1 MRRIIKCPLFI
12 DIKFDIYSISTT
24 MAFSPFTRKS
34 LLDNENTLVCLT
46 RHSLTVYCWHLYILE
61 DFLARKNAQPTFK
74 PLLHVVVLIFYKKKN
89 DINAKHFKL
98 FLWKPSSLKPFFISA
113 RGVISGCPHAQYITM
128 CWVVSDELFPLD
140 RFSDLFPC
148 INWFSSIKMIFWWSF

>member
-12 DIKFDIYSISTT
+12 DIKFDIYYISTT
-24 MAFSPFTRKS
+24 MAFSLFTRKS

-74 PLLHVVVLIFYKKKN
+74 PLLHVVVLIFYKKKWHTCLALKT
-89 DINAKHFKL
+89 ISLKTY
-98 FLWKPSSLKPFFISA
+98 SSLKPFFISA
-113 RGVISGCPHAQYITM
+113 RGVISIVALMRNLTM
-128 CWVVSDELFPLD
+128 CWVVSNELFPLD